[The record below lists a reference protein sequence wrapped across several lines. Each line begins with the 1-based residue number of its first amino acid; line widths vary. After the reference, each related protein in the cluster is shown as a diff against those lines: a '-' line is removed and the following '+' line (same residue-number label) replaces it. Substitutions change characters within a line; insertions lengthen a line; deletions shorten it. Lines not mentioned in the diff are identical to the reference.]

1 MSAERRKFNLS
12 EKIALFD
19 EAGGRCCECGEEL
32 GGGWHADHIHPHSRG
47 GQTAVENGRA
57 LCPKCNLRKGSNV
70 NGVDES
76 LELRDC
82 QAKCMSIAIDRYR
95 AGHQVMAAYMSVASG
110 KTRTG
115 SIITARL
122 FNPSAIDRV
131 IIVCPSESIA
141 RGWSGELSE
150 QGLRVLLR
158 DGNSG
163 IELDIADSEHGYITT
178 YQSVAAQPD
187 QHRMKCLKRSRNGGA
202 CRTLVIFD
210 ELHHLGEDPLS
221 GEDRTK
227 WAEKAFY
234 AFGNALHIL
243 ALTGTPD
250 RSDSK
255 ALPFIRYLPSSSD
268 PSIKIAELHY
278 TYSYGEAVND
288 SYVRRC
294 TFEYVGAEG
303 DVTDEDGNPVG
314 RFATNESRSAGRG
327 TVERA
332 SLNIK
337 IKPDVSGKA
346 AEDIIDRGIEML
358 RTLKASHPRAAGLV
372 VCANIKHAEY
382 VAKMLRAMGQS
393 CVLVHSKMDGANDII
408 DAFKRSA
415 DDWIVA
421 VGMVTEGVNI
431 PRLRVCCY
439 LTTITATLT
448 LDQIMGRVVRVD
460 WQEDGDGGEIQA
472 FDDVGLPMPPG
483 EAFFFCL
490 DKPELVNWA
499 NDVEKEI
506 QAHIHLPP
514 ERDDEKDGPG
524 GGGCFPPPELDI
536 LSLVTKAAGGTTAGE
551 YVEELN
557 LSLWKRFQVTNPG
570 IRCQTHEGVKIIDF
584 LRRFEGM
591 KQSQDVPQEFRGK
604 PEDYTQ
610 KVNRLRKECHR
621 IIGRIVKQHGLDRN
635 DKSRE
640 PYRKL
645 HHWANGQAGIQYE
658 KNADA
663 DQLQRKKTALLEYE
677 KAMRSA
683 A

>member
-1 MSAERRKFNLS
+1 MMKEKRAFNLT
-12 EKIALFD
+12 ERLALFD
-19 EAGGRCCECGEEL
+19 ESGGYCCECGAEL
-32 GGGWHADHIHPHSRG
+32 SEGWHADHIHPYAQG
-47 GQTAVENGRA
+47 GETKVENGRA
-57 LCPKCNLRKGSNV
+57 LCPKCNLKKGSNV
-70 NGVDES
+70 IETDGE

-82 QAKCMSIAIDRYR
+82 QAKCMSIAIERYR
-95 AGHQVMAAYMSVASG
+95 AGHQTMAAYMSVASG
-110 KTRTG
+110 KTLTG
-115 SIITARL
+115 AIIAAWL
-122 FNPSAIDRV
+122 LNAGIILRV
-131 IIVCPSESIA
+131 IVVCPSESIA
-141 RGWSGELSE
+141 RGWSNELSE
-150 QGLRVLLR
+150 QGLRVVLR
-158 DGNSG
+158 DGNQRIG
-163 IELDIADSEHGYITT
+163 LDIADSEHGYITT
-178 YQSVAAQPD
+178 YQSVASQPE
-187 QHRMKCLKRSRNGGA
+187 QHRMKCLKRSRNGGT

-227 WAEKAFY
+227 WAEKAVY
-234 AFGNALHIL
+234 AFGDATHIL

-255 ALPFIRYLPSSSD
+255 ALPFLKYVPSKDD
-268 PSIKIAELHY
+268 PKVQVAELHY
-278 TYSYGEAVND
+278 IYSYGEAVND
-288 SYVRRC
+288 GYVRRC

-303 DVTDEDGNPVG
+303 DVTDENGNPVG

-358 RTLKASHPRAAGLV
+358 RALKVSHARAAGLV
-372 VCANIKHAEY
+372 ICAGITHAQY
-382 VAKMLRAMGQS
+382 VARMLRDMGQS
-393 CVLVHSKMDGANDII
+393 CVLVHSKLDRANDII
-408 DAFKRSA
+408 DAFKRSS

-460 WQEDGDGGEIQA
+460 WQDGEDRGEIQA
-472 FDDVGLPMPPG
+472 FDDVGQPLPPA

-490 DKPELVNWA
+490 DKPELVKWA

-506 QAHIHLPP
+506 QAHVHLPP
-514 ERDDEKDGPG
+514 ENRTEGGGG

-536 LSLVTKAAGGTTAGE
+536 LSLITKAAGGTAAGE
-551 YVEELN
+551 YVEEMN
-557 LSLWKRFQVTNPG
+557 LSLWKRFQGVNPG

-584 LRRFEGM
+584 LRRSTEM
-591 KQSQDVPQEFRGK
+591 KQSQDGAPQEFLAK
-604 PEDYTQ
+604 AEDYTK

-621 IIGRIVKQHGLDRN
+621 IIGRIVKQHSLDRN

-677 KAMRSA
+677 KTLRSA